1 MEATTFER
9 APMIAITAL
18 RVLVG
23 WHFLYEGLTKLTAP
37 SWTAAGYLKQAKG
50 PLGEQFRSLATR
62 PELLSNADL
71 ITMWGLTII
80 GVCLMLGLFTRLAS
94 LAGIGFILMFY
105 LAAPPFI
112 GYSYSIP
119 SEGSYLIV
127 NKNLIEIGALAVI
140 MLTGSGSDAL
150 SAEAFKRGARD
161 YVHKTGLTR
170 AVLERIVAREIERRQ
185 LELELREAQ
194 ERLQLAEK
202 LEAIGQ
208 LAAGVAHE
216 INTPA
221 QYVGD
226 NIAFL
231 ATALRDLEP
240 ALAAFKR
247 LAQDGDDELRA
258 IATAADLDY
267 LLAEIPAAIESA
279 AACTASGSQ

>member
-50 PLGEQFRSLATR
+50 PLGEQFRSLAAR

-140 MLTGSGSDAL
+140 MLTGSGHFA
-150 SAEAFKRGARD
+150 
-161 YVHKTGLTR
+161 GLD
-170 AVLERIVAREIERRQ
+170 RIVHGLIRRKP
-185 LELELREAQ
+185 R
-194 ERLQLAEK
+194 R
-202 LEAIGQ
+202 
-208 LAAGVAHE
+208 LAAA
-216 INTPA
+216 
-221 QYVGD
+221 
-226 NIAFL
+226 
-231 ATALRDLEP
+231 
-240 ALAAFKR
+240 
-247 LAQDGDDELRA
+247 
-258 IATAADLDY
+258 
-267 LLAEIPAAIESA
+267 
-279 AACTASGSQ
+279 